1 MGDVTDGGTGVLE
14 APLRSTRSTSA
25 HLTGLVTAIA
35 LGALLAVTAR
45 TGSAALLVAVAVTQ
59 AVGALAWVLAS
70 GTPGRKGAVVISALA
85 AAGAD
90 VTISVWPHSRLGT
103 LLIVF
108 ALAVPVM
115 FLHQLMRGAARAH
128 VVESLG
134 SIALALAL
142 VASVPAYAQLRHEFD
157 AAGTGGKVV
166 SGVVVAAAAALV
178 VGFLV
183 DLVMPAPRFD
193 ASVDR
198 GLLAVIA
205 SAGMGGSVGHLL
217 LGAENGFLDQRGVFV
232 GAACGALVALLA
244 VAAAFAMRSAQ
255 PDAGR
260 SAAALRPIVA
270 VVLPMSL
277 LAPVAFLLCL
287 AVRA

>member
-1 MGDVTDGGTGVLE
+1 MGYVTDGAAGVVD
-14 APLRSTRSTSA
+14 APLRSARSTSA
-25 HLTGLVTAIA
+25 HLIGLVTAVA

-45 TGSAALLVAVAVTQ
+45 AGSAGLLVAVAITQ
-59 AVGALAWVLAS
+59 AVAGISWVIGSGA
-70 GTPGRKGAVVISALA
+70 PGRKGAVVITALA

-90 VTISVWPHSRLGT
+90 ITVSVWPHSRLGT
-103 LLIVF
+103 LLIVV

-115 FLHQLMRGAARAH
+115 FVHQLMRGAARAH

-134 SIALALAL
+134 SIALAIAL

-166 SGVVVAAAAALV
+166 SGVVVAGAAALV

-193 ASVDR
+193 PAVDR

-205 SAGMGGSVGHLL
+205 SAGLGGSVGHLL

-232 GAACGALVALLA
+232 GAACGALVGLLA
-244 VAAAFAMRSAQ
+244 VAAAFLVRSAQ

-260 SAAALRPIVA
+260 AAAVLRPLVA
-270 VVLPMSL
+270 VALPMSL